1 MRRIVKKEKQADK
14 SNEAAEPVRTRV
26 SRKARDDAADL
37 ESDQLSRHDDAAK
50 RRVLRS
56 KYLAVMTK
64 INDARDEISSMDS
77 NKFNIII
84 NEVDNLHQQVSK
96 PREQV
101 ADAEALLDIA
111 NTLATSVK
119 SISCEGISLADFV
132 NCLVR
137 EFGKSDRS
145 LDTQEN
151 EQLSINWKDIGI
163 AVSPFFRTCA
173 GICTMLGPMKNEL
186 KQRKCMVTRKRAV
199 RPTDTARPEEVD
211 DTGAEEKTDT
221 DKNMAAMFGILR
233 TKRQVKLESLI
244 LNRSSFAQT
253 VENLFALSFLVKDG
267 RAEVVVDE
275 SGSHIVSPKNAPGAQ
290 SVTSGEVAYSHF
302 VFRFD
307 FKDWKLMMNVVPVGE
322 ELMPHRDDSHSVLS
336 QAESAANNS
345 EGAVSTTPIRKL
357 SRNRGLVLQESV
369 IEDSPE
375 IDDASKGHGFRRCRR
390 KLN

>member
-1 MRRIVKKEKQADK
+1 MRRIVKKEKQSDK
-14 SNEAAEPVRTRV
+14 AYEEAEPVRTRV
-26 SRKARDDAADL
+26 ARKARDDSADV
-37 ESDQLSRHDDAAK
+37 ESDQLSRQDDAVK

-56 KYLAVMTK
+56 KYLAVKTK
-64 INDARDEISSMDS
+64 INDERDEISSVDS

-84 NEVDNLHQQVSK
+84 DEVDNLHKQVSK

-101 ADAEALLDIA
+101 ADAEALLDLA

-137 EFGKSDRS
+137 EFGKSNRT

-151 EQLSINWKDIGI
+151 EQISINWKDIGM
-163 AVSPFFRTCA
+163 AVSPFFTTCN
-173 GICTMLGPMKNEL
+173 GICTMLGPMNNEL
-186 KQRKCMVTRKRAV
+186 KQRKPMVTRRRAV
-199 RPTDTARPEEVD
+199 RPTDAARPEEVE
-211 DTGAEEKTDT
+211 DTGEEKTDT
-221 DKNMAAMFGILR
+221 DKNMAVMFEILR
-233 TKRQVKLESLI
+233 RKRRVKLESLI

-253 VENLFALSFLVKDG
+253 VENLFGLSFLVKDG
-267 RAEVVVDE
+267 RAEIVVDE
-275 SGSHIVSPKNAPGAQ
+275 SGSHIVSPKNAPDAVA
-290 SVTSGEVAYSHF
+290 VTSGEVAYSHF

-322 ELMPHRDDSHSVLS
+322 ELMPHREDSNSILT

-345 EGAVSTTPIRKL
+345 GAQATTPIRKL
-357 SRNRGLVLQESV
+357 SRNRGLVLQESI

-375 IDDASKGHGFRRCRR
+375 TDASKGPGIRRCRR